1 MNYKYISSLI
11 AVIVLF
17 LIAYLGVEAVGLQ
30 ALFGVVLPYIAVL
43 IFVVGFVYRVMGW
56 AKSPVPFAIPTT
68 CGQQKSLPWIKPN
81 KIDNPTTTGA
91 VIARMFMEIVFFR
104 SLFRNTR
111 MSLKEGNKLSYNLEI
126 FLWVGS
132 LAFHWAFFTV
142 VVRHLRLFTEPVPF
156 AIQLLETVDG
166 FFRIE
171 VLYDVAKFGLP
182 GVFLSGLVLL
192 AAVSYLLARRLFIAK
207 VKYIS
212 LAADFFPLFLI
223 FGIALTG
230 VMMRY
235 FSKVNIVAAKE
246 LTMGLVTFHPT
257 VPEGIGGIFYVH
269 LFFVSVLLAYFPFSK
284 LMHLGGIFLSPTRNL
299 TTNTREVRHVNPW
312 NYPVHVHTYDEY
324 EDDFREKMIEA
335 GLPVVKQ
342 PEPEEPEVEASEDKA
357 PEEKE

>member
-17 LIAYLGVEAVGLQ
+17 LIAYVGVEAVGLQ
-30 ALFGVVLPYIAVL
+30 VLFGIVLPYVAVI
-43 IFVVGFVYRVMGW
+43 IFVVGFIYRVMGW
-56 AKSPVPFAIPTT
+56 AQSPVPFRIPTT

-81 KIDNPTTTGA
+81 KIDNPSTTGA
-91 VIARMFMEIVFFR
+91 VVARMFLEIVFFR

-111 MSLKEGNKLSYNLEI
+111 MSIKEGNKLSYNLEI

-142 VVRHLRLFTEPVPF
+142 VIRHLRFFTEPVPM
-156 AIQLLETVDG
+156 AIQLLEKVDG

-171 VLYDVAKFGLP
+171 VLYDLAQVGLP
-182 GVFLSGLVLL
+182 GVYLSGLALL
-192 AAVSYLLARRLFIAK
+192 AAVTYLLARRLFISK

-223 FGIALTG
+223 FGIAFTG
-230 VMMRY
+230 IMMRY

-257 VPEGIGGIFYVH
+257 IPEGIGGVFYVH

-284 LMHLGGIFLSPTRNL
+284 LMHLGGVFLSPTRNM
-299 TTNTREVRHVNPW
+299 TANTREVRHVNPW
-312 NYPVHVHTYDEY
+312 NYPVHVHTYEEY

-335 GLPVVKQ
+335 GLPVDKQ
-342 PEPEEPEVEASEDKA
+342 PEPAEPEVETSEDKA